1 MMSSKDLSFWVCWL
15 RILILLASLVQGDCM
30 QLQILPI
37 YISAGKEERRGGC
50 SNIMGKSFL
59 ESLWY
64 TLYLLIWLNWVA
76 NARAGISREEWSNH
90 PSRLGTF
97 TSQTKWVQWASKE
110 QWVWIGS
117 QKYHMLLKV
126 LMATIHGTP

>member
-1 MMSSKDLSFWVCWL
+1 MMSSKDLPFWVCWL
-15 RILILLASLVQGDCM
+15 LILILLALVIQGDCK
-30 QLQILPI
+30 QLQISPI
-37 YISAGKEERRGGC
+37 YINAGKGERREGR
-50 SNIMGKSFL
+50 SSLMGKSFL

-76 NARAGISREEWSNH
+76 NARVSISREEWSNH

-97 TSQTKWVQWASKE
+97 TSQTKSVHGASKK

-117 QKYHMLLKV
+117 QKYHVLLNV
-126 LMATIHGTP
+126 LMATIHRTP